1 MAGTNTAA
9 QSAPK
14 KEELVA
20 QQVDFAINNSFID
33 GLAKQL
39 DSKVK
44 NGMVFPADYNV
55 SNALMGAY
63 LALKETVDKDNR
75 TLLEVCSQTSIA
87 NSLMDMATLG
97 LSVQKKQGYFIAYK
111 GQCQFQ
117 RSYFGNITIA
127 RRYGMKEVD
136 AEIIYDG
143 DEFTYSIVDGKKVFG
158 GHKQV
163 FMNID
168 TEKIKGAYAIVTMSD
183 GTKYLEVMNINQIK
197 QSWKQGYGFKETGGT
212 HQKFADQ
219 MAKKTVIN
227 RAMKQIINTHG
238 DVFVQE
244 ADERT
249 EDIDKS
255 KIVADSVAYEIES
268 EANTEEF
275 TIVELAQIEEK
286 PAQPTVSEMTKAP
299 EKEPVT
305 AKGSKKEERPL
316 PDFMNG
322 GM

>member
-1 MAGTNTAA
+1 MAEATKNEMAA
-9 QSAPK
+9 QN
-14 KEELVA
+14 KEQLVA

-33 GLAKQL
+33 GLSKQL
-39 DSKVK
+39 NSKVQ
-44 NGMVFPADYNV
+44 NGMTFPPDYNV

-63 LALKETVDKDNR
+63 LTLKETVDKDSKP
-75 TLLEVCSQTSIA
+75 LLETCTQVSIA

-117 RSYFGNITIA
+117 KSYFGNMTIA
-127 RRYGMKEVD
+127 RRYGMKEVN

-143 DEFTYSIVDGKKVFG
+143 DEFTYSIVDGKKEFG
-158 GHKQV
+158 GHKQN
-163 FMNID
+163 FMSID
-168 TEKIKGAYAIVTMSD
+168 TGKILGAYAVVTMTD

-197 QSWKQGYGFKETGGT
+197 QAWQQGYGYKENGGT

-238 DVFVQE
+238 DAFVQE

-249 EDIDKS
+249 ADIDKGELLEANVS
-255 KIVADSVAYEIES
+255 YEIAEN
-268 EANTEEF
+268 ANTVDFVPME
-275 TIVELAQIEEK
+275 IEEK
-286 PAQPTVSEMTKAP
+286 PEPPTIPHEQK
-299 EKEPVT
+299 EKETVT
-305 AKGSKKEERPL
+305 AGKGSRPT
-316 PDFMNG
+316 PEFMQ
-322 GM
+322 

>member
-1 MAGTNTAA
+1 MAGKQTEVATQNTQGT
-9 QSAPK
+9 QS

-20 QQVDFAINNSFID
+20 QQVDFAINNTFID

-39 DSKVK
+39 NSKVD
-44 NGMVFPADYNV
+44 NGMVFPPDYNV

-63 LALKETVDKDNR
+63 LTLKETTDKDGKP
-75 TLLEVCSQTSIA
+75 LLEVCTQTSIA

-117 RSYFGNITIA
+117 KSYFGNMTIA
-127 RRYGMKEVD
+127 RRYGMKSVSAEV
-136 AEIIYDG
+136 IYEG
-143 DEFTYSIVDGKKVFG
+143 DKFSYSIVDGEKVFG
-158 GHKQV
+158 EHEQD

-168 TEKIKGAYAIVTMSD
+168 VSKIKGAYAIVTMND
-183 GTKYLEVMNINQIK
+183 GTKYLEVMNMNQIK
-197 QSWKQGYGFKETGGT
+197 QSWQQGYGYKENGGT

-238 DVFVQE
+238 DAFVQE

-249 EDIDKS
+249 EDIDKGELLEAN
-255 KIVADSVAYEIES
+255 VEYEIS
-268 EANTEEF
+268 ENANKVDFVDAEVTEVVDEP
-275 TIVELAQIEEK
+275 AAEK
-286 PAQPTVSEMTKAP
+286 QVDI
-299 EKEPVT
+299 
-305 AKGSKKEERPL
+305 
-316 PDFMNG
+316 PDFMKAD
-322 GM
+322 

>member
-1 MAGTNTAA
+1 MAGTTKNEVA
-9 QSAPK
+9 QK

-33 GLAKQL
+33 GLSKQL
-39 DSKVK
+39 QSKVQ
-44 NGMVFPADYNV
+44 NGMVFPPDYNV
-55 SNALMGAY
+55 TNALMGAY
-63 LALKETVDKDNR
+63 LTLKETTDKDGNP
-75 TLLEVCSQTSIA
+75 LLESCTQISVA

-117 RSYFGNITIA
+117 KSYFGNMTIA
-127 RRYGMKEVD
+127 RRYGMKEVN

-143 DEFTYSIVDGKKVFG
+143 DEFTYSIVDGKKEFG
-158 GHKQV
+158 GHKQN

-168 TEKIKGAYAIVTMSD
+168 TNKILGAYAIVTMTD

-197 QSWKQGYGFKETGGT
+197 QSWQQGYGYKESGGT

-249 EDIDKS
+249 VDIDKGELLE
-255 KIVADSVAYEIES
+255 ANVAYEIAEY
-268 EANTEEF
+268 ANKTDF
-275 TIVELAQIEEK
+275 PAAIEEH
-286 PAQPTVSEMTKAP
+286 PEPPTIPHEQA
-299 EKEPVT
+299 EKEPVPVG
-305 AKGSKKEERPL
+305 KGSRPT
-316 PDFMNG
+316 PEFMQ
-322 GM
+322 